1 MPFAPCRRRPRHLNL
16 SRLEGKENNEA
27 RDLLD
32 DSLSSRS
39 IFTKQYTGRSV
50 NREIVKEMLDAARYA
65 PNHHI
70 TEPWRFIIFES
81 PESKQNVALLLAEMY
96 KKKSRSQGSFKQAKY
111 DKKIKSASKAS
122 HIVAI
127 CVKTD
132 TKSMLMEEV
141 CATAMAVQNMHLVAT
156 AYHVGAYWSSG
167 GVSEST
173 LPPGF
178 QNAPEMAEFLSHSIL
193 PPCIASEN
201 DRIGPY
207 TDQSQPKLSNWQQDR
222 AFLCCLHLSIRRG
235 KNDFINSSS
244 NRIQYLTVA
253 QARRT
258 LKTDLNTDHGMVS
271 FFLRSSQ
278 PFRSTIA
285 PSS

>member
-1 MPFAPCRRRPRHLNL
+1 
-16 SRLEGKENNEA
+16 
-27 RDLLD
+27 
-32 DSLSSRS
+32 
-39 IFTKQYTGRSV
+39 
-50 NREIVKEMLDAARYA
+50 MLDAARYA

-178 QNAPEMAEFLSHSIL
+178 QNAPEMAEFLSQSSPHFDGNTTVCL
-193 PPCIASEN
+193 GWFF
-201 DRIGPY
+201 IGDCGDATWP
-207 TDQSQPKLSNWQQDR
+207 
-222 AFLCCLHLSIRRG
+222 AGRRRPIEE
-235 KNDFINSSS
+235 KISW
-244 NRIQYLTVA
+244 A
-253 QARRT
+253 
-258 LKTDLNTDHGMVS
+258 
-271 FFLRSSQ
+271 
-278 PFRSTIA
+278 
-285 PSS
+285 